1 MRPHSILLILFF
13 VFLFQ
18 GDVHPA
24 EGKKLE
30 RVIVANAVVSENRV
44 PLWIAKDMGIFEKY
58 GLDVQIVFIRGAG
71 LNVAALVGGDVHI
84 AFAAGLPAI
93 AAAARGAPIVL
104 LATLGPTEYQL
115 VSQPSISSIQQLK
128 GKTIGVANF
137 GAGDYFVLRR
147 LLPKMGLAP
156 DKDVKII
163 AVGATQ
169 SYEKLQI
176 LLTGRIDSTLST
188 AESVTRFQLEGNKFN
203 VIADTTKEAVEVSGT
218 DIFTTRQFL
227 KNYPDRMKSFLKGFS
242 EGISIGR
249 DNKELV
255 YQTVRKYMKV
265 EDRKL
270 LEVMVRYRYLLG
282 PNPQK
287 PYPLKNALDL
297 DIADLS
303 ATSAPELKGKK
314 ASDYIDT
321 TLLGELEREGFFAS
335 PKS

>member
-1 MRPHSILLILFF
+1 MRPHSIFLILFF

-24 EGKKLE
+24 EGRKLE

-44 PLWIAKDMGIFEKY
+44 PLWIAKDLGIFEKY

-71 LNVAALVGGDVHI
+71 LNVAALVGGDVDI
-84 AFAAGLPAI
+84 AFAAGLPAV

-104 LATLGPTEYQL
+104 VATLGPTEYQL

-147 LLPKMGLAP
+147 LLPKMGLA

-176 LLTGRIDSTLST
+176 MLSGKIDSTLST
-188 AESVTRFQLEGNKFN
+188 VESVTRFQLEGNKFRI
-203 VIADTTKEAVEVSGT
+203 IADTTKEGIDVSGT

-227 KNYPDRMKSFLKGFS
+227 KNYPDRMKAFLKAFS

-249 DNKELV
+249 VNKELV

-265 EDRKL
+265 EDRRL

-287 PYPLKNALDL
+287 PYPLKTALDL

-303 ATSAPELKGKK
+303 ATNAPELKGKK

-321 TLLGELEREGFFAS
+321 TLLGELEREGFFAL